1 MLITHQ
7 QKGPLKLYILICIFE
22 CIWEKKM
29 AYRGFLFTNFI
40 LNMWFT
46 VYEFALFLQ
55 PYVAAEQRTPLS
67 LFQLSST
74 LYTSLFLSFQ
84 VGESCKCA
92 VSLPTPTPSL
102 SKALRCSR
110 HLCFSSHF
118 FSSLIKK
125 SQRAIFQSILFTG
138 GIQTQQSKTKKN
150 RQQNKPINNEMQM
163 CD

>member
-1 MLITHQ
+1 MCE
-7 QKGPLKLYILICIFE
+7 KGPLKLIIMMNCILV
-22 CIWEKKM
+22 CIWEQKT
-29 AYRGFLFTNFI
+29 AYCGFLFTIFI
-40 LNMWFT
+40 LTMWFT
-46 VYEFALFLQ
+46 LYEFALFLQ
-55 PYVAAEQRTPLS
+55 PYVAAEQHTPLS

-92 VSLPTPTPSL
+92 VSLPTPIPPPP

-125 SQRAIFQSILFTG
+125 KLEGYFPKHSSLREGSKHNRARQR
-138 GIQTQQSKTKKN
+138 KTD
-150 RQQNKPINNEMQM
+150 NKISA
-163 CD
+163 